1 MVAPHCLPQRFYTA
15 GFTAL
20 LFITAILFA
29 QGVNAQRPSV
39 AEMQVQID
47 ALTFPYDEPAAQ
59 VRTVLDILPVFQ
71 DAVARTYY
79 QTGVIPN
86 DRLEAGLSMQGT
98 DTQTSFISSVDIG
111 DGRIW
116 VTFGNDA
123 DPSLTDKNI
132 TFSPYSSQDGTVV
145 WRCGNNPIPAGLY
158 QLSDQEYSPGYTDIP
173 ASAHPQPCIL
183 KVNAAGPDL
192 SINAQVLEPFELV
205 ETFQDAVEAAA
216 VVLGSPGQPYAP
228 TTRTEAGLSANA
240 TDTIG
245 HYFSSVDIDEG
256 VIIVTYDGD
265 DASAVLQGKEL
276 SWTPYVSPDG
286 TVSWLC
292 GYAQVLT
299 GTEPMDGTPG
309 FNSTNME
316 PRYLPPQC
324 RPSPY

>member
-1 MVAPHCLPQRFYTA
+1 
-15 GFTAL
+15 
-20 LFITAILFA
+20 LFA

-39 AEMQVQID
+39 AEMQAQID

-71 DAVARTYY
+71 DAVARTYF
-79 QTGVIPN
+79 QTGVAPF
-86 DRLEAGLSMQGT
+86 DRLEAGLSMQAM
-98 DTQTSFISSVDIG
+98 DTQTSFISAVDIS
-111 DGRIW
+111 DGRIYF
-116 VTFGNDA
+116 TFGNDA
-123 DPSLTDKNI
+123 DPSLTDKVI
-132 TFSPYSSQDGTVV
+132 SFIPYSSPDDTVV

-158 QLSDQEYSPGYTDIP
+158 ELAGSGYQPEYTDIP

-205 ETFQDAVEAAA
+205 ETFKDAVEAAA
-216 VVLGSPGQPYAP
+216 VVLGSPSQPYAP
-228 TTRTEAGLSANA
+228 STRTEAGLSPNA

-245 HYFSSVDIDEG
+245 HYFSSVEIYEG
-256 VIIVTYDGD
+256 VISVYYDGD

-276 SWTPYVSPDG
+276 AWTPYVSPDG
-286 TVSWLC
+286 TISWLC
-292 GYAQVLT
+292 GYASVLT

-309 FNSTNME
+309 YNSTNME